1 MKVLDTNILIY
12 SGESQYANLLLPYVT
27 DSENSVSTISKIE
40 TLGFSR
46 ITPLQITFFKNV
58 FKIVISQPVT
68 EQIIE
73 KSIEL
78 RQQRKMSLGDAIIAA
93 TALDSDAILVT
104 RNTSDFDWIKG
115 IQLEN
120 PFL

>member
-1 MKVLDTNILIY
+1 MKILDTNILIY

-27 DSENSVSTISKIE
+27 DSENTISAISKVE

-46 ITPLQITFFKNV
+46 ITPSQITFFKNV
-58 FKIVISQPVT
+58 FKIVISQSVT

-93 TALDSDAILVT
+93 TALDLDVILVT
-104 RNTSDFDWIKG
+104 RNTSDFDWING

-120 PFL
+120 PFI